1 MYYLNMYPNVQ
12 LFTHIAYNV
21 YPELRFRVHIWL
33 DVIQEHHKLSY
44 YQDQMDVLE
53 LLLFCRVV
61 PVLFPKIS
69 LS

>member
-33 DVIQEHHKLSY
+33 DVGIFLHLRY
-44 YQDQMDVLE
+44 I
-53 LLLFCRVV
+53 LFND
-61 PVLFPKIS
+61 
-69 LS
+69 